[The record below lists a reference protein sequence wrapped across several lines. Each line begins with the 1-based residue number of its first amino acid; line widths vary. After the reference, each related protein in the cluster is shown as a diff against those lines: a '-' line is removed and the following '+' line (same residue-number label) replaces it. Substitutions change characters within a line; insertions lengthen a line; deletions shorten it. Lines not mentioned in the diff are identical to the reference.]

1 MSAPER
7 IWMTGEDHGAS
18 WSGSFRAFRC
28 SSLDHS
34 NDDGPNPDYPEYIR
48 KDASD
53 AGIAAARAEGV
64 PSKEAI
70 YALALRMWAVHPKDL
85 DAAGYDHV
93 SRGGK
98 YENPRAAWY
107 ADQIEA
113 LCRAAAEAQP

>member
-1 MSAPER
+1 MIAPDR

-53 AGIAAARAEGV
+53 AAIAAARAEGV
-64 PSKEAI
+64 REGMLK
-70 YALALRMWAVHPKDL
+70 
-85 DAAGYDHV
+85 
-93 SRGGK
+93 
-98 YENPRAAWY
+98 
-107 ADQIEA
+107 
-113 LCRAAAEAQP
+113 AAEIFR

>member
-53 AGIAAARAEGV
+53 AAIAAARAEGV
-64 PSKEAI
+64 
-70 YALALRMWAVHPKDL
+70 
-85 DAAGYDHV
+85 
-93 SRGGK
+93 
-98 YENPRAAWY
+98 RAAMERSEEAFMDAVWSALK
-107 ADQIEA
+107 ADANDLRKQQRILRA
-113 LCRAAAEAQP
+113 YRAAAEAQP